1 MCIQMM
7 LKYHI
12 FYTCFLPIL
21 LLFHHFIGREFSSAG
36 WVHGISEILKNKS
49 SSAEL
54 VLQALVCCRL
64 MSQRAEFMRSWTM
77 FQLINWLC
85 LLAKTNTREL
95 LSIRLE
101 ARTTLRYA
109 TMNSPS
115 MTTAMITLRIP
126 NIDSIEAITKLPS
139 TIQVL
144 TEANDLSFGS
154 TLLEQQRFTDE
165 TLNWIHSM
173 FPAEVPYSIL
183 TTPLSLSS
191 NVDNTW
197 EDLFE
202 LAVQII
208 TWLPK
213 LCLSLV
219 VTDVQDSKK
228 REKTQISCD
237 VASKQLIIIERII
250 LHGLASGHPKAVSC
264 AVRCL
269 WTSSSEKSSSSNS
282 ENNSK
287 NYDHNQSIMMAL
299 AIIESH
305 SSGNGL
311 LSCMDQLTA
320 SGTYIDTFLSLKL
333 QFLIIRM
340 ISRII
345 KYCTPEVL
353 NVLCASGIVRM
364 IHKFFHSL
372 LITIKDVPR
381 LQQQTLF
388 SKHYKEMI
396 PTLRD
401 IWSVLVGTGN
411 SRLYEDIL
419 DLGII
424 QKIIQEWL
432 PCVTSIFINTADP
445 SYNPV
450 VIKSEAIKILQTII
464 FDSNSSDRLIAEL
477 IRWIMVSNTITNEVL
492 ILKSEN
498 NKKGSMNAKRL
509 AAEALA
515 IIAAINAEVTNQEL
529 LDRGVPKYLLEL
541 TVHFKCYHVN
551 IPSIWIKWGVNANS
565 LSIHKLATIEN
576 DDDIVDNDDTIII
589 PTPKTIAVPQHFDA
603 LAFTQS
609 IKNIDVPKGSSA
621 ASFLEDLQSSTGI
634 PLSASTPQVQKKVK
648 GNYVQHD
655 G

>member
-1 MCIQMM
+1 MIM
-7 LKYHI
+7 
-12 FYTCFLPIL
+12 
-21 LLFHHFIGREFSSAG
+21 IGKQFSSAG

-49 SSAEL
+49 SNAEL

-64 MSQRAEFMRSWTM
+64 MAQRAEFMRCWTM

-85 LLAKTNTREL
+85 LLAKTNAREL

-109 TMNSPS
+109 MMNSPS
-115 MTTAMITLRIP
+115 MITAMITLRIP
-126 NIDSIEAITKLPS
+126 NIDSIESIAKLSS

-154 TLLEQQRFTDE
+154 TLLEQQHFTDE

-183 TTPLSLSS
+183 TTSLFSLTT

-237 VASKQLIIIERII
+237 VATKQLFIVERII
-250 LHGLASGHPKAVSC
+250 LHGLASGHPKAVAC
-264 AVRCL
+264 IVRCL
-269 WTSSSEKSSSSNS
+269 WTSSASSSNS

-287 NYDHNQSIMMAL
+287 NNDHNQSIVMAL

-305 SSGNGL
+305 SCGNGL

-333 QFLIIRM
+333 QLLIIRI

-345 KYCTPEVL
+345 KYCTPDVL
-353 NVLCASGIVRM
+353 NVLCASGIIRM
-364 IHKFFHSL
+364 VQKFFNSL
-372 LITIKDVPR
+372 LQTIKDVPR
-381 LQQQTLF
+381 LQQQALF

-432 PCVTSIFINTADP
+432 PCVISISINTADP

-464 FDSNSSDRLIAEL
+464 FDSNTSDRLIAEL
-477 IRWIMVSNTITNEVL
+477 IRWIMVSNTIMNEVS

-515 IIAAINAEVTNQEL
+515 IIAAINAEVTDQEL
-529 LDRGVPKYLLEL
+529 LDRGIPKYLLEL

-551 IPSIWIKWGVNANS
+551 ILSIWIKWGVNANN
-565 LSIHKLATIEN
+565 LSIHKLAAIEY
-576 DDDIVDNDDTIII
+576 DDDNIVDNDNNIIIDDITII
-589 PTPKTIAVPQHFDA
+589 PASA
-603 LAFTQS
+603 LTHS
-609 IKNIDVPKGSSA
+609 IKNIDAPKGSSA
-621 ASFLEDLQSSTGI
+621 ASFLEDLQSSSGI
-634 PLSASTPQVQKKVK
+634 PLSTSTPQVQKKVK
-648 GNYVQHD
+648 GT
-655 G
+655 

>member
-1 MCIQMM
+1 
-7 LKYHI
+7 
-12 FYTCFLPIL
+12 
-21 LLFHHFIGREFSSAG
+21 
-36 WVHGISEILKNKS
+36 
-49 SSAEL
+49 
-54 VLQALVCCRL
+54 
-64 MSQRAEFMRSWTM
+64 
-77 FQLINWLC
+77 
-85 LLAKTNTREL
+85 
-95 LSIRLE
+95 
-101 ARTTLRYA
+101 
-109 TMNSPS
+109 
-115 MTTAMITLRIP
+115 
-126 NIDSIEAITKLPS
+126 
-139 TIQVL
+139 
-144 TEANDLSFGS
+144 
-154 TLLEQQRFTDE
+154 
-165 TLNWIHSM
+165 
-173 FPAEVPYSIL
+173 
-183 TTPLSLSS
+183 
-191 NVDNTW
+191 
-197 EDLFE
+197 
-202 LAVQII
+202 
-208 TWLPK
+208 
-213 LCLSLV
+213 
-219 VTDVQDSKK
+219 
-228 REKTQISCD
+228 
-237 VASKQLIIIERII
+237 
-250 LHGLASGHPKAVSC
+250 
-264 AVRCL
+264 
-269 WTSSSEKSSSSNS
+269 
-282 ENNSK
+282 
-287 NYDHNQSIMMAL
+287 
-299 AIIESH
+299 
-305 SSGNGL
+305 
-311 LSCMDQLTA
+311 
-320 SGTYIDTFLSLKL
+320 
-333 QFLIIRM
+333 
-340 ISRII
+340 
-345 KYCTPEVL
+345 
-353 NVLCASGIVRM
+353 
-364 IHKFFHSL
+364 
-372 LITIKDVPR
+372 

-498 NKKGSMNAKRL
+498 SKKGSMNAKRL

-515 IIAAINAEVTNQEL
+515 IIAAINAEVTDQEL

-541 TVHFKCYHVN
+541 TVHFKCYHIN

-609 IKNIDVPKGSSA
+609 IKNIDVPKGSST

-655 G
+655 GWKVT

>member
-1 MCIQMM
+1 
-7 LKYHI
+7 
-12 FYTCFLPIL
+12 
-21 LLFHHFIGREFSSAG
+21 
-36 WVHGISEILKNKS
+36 
-49 SSAEL
+49 
-54 VLQALVCCRL
+54 

-85 LLAKTNTREL
+85 LLAKTNAREL

-109 TMNSPS
+109 MMNSPS

-126 NIDSIEAITKLPS
+126 NIDSIETIAKLSS

-165 TLNWIHSM
+165 TLNWIHSI
-173 FPAEVPYSIL
+173 FPAEVPYSVL
-183 TTPLSLSS
+183 TASLSPLTS

-237 VASKQLIIIERII
+237 VASKQLLIVERII
-250 LHGLASGHPKAVSC
+250 LHGLASGHPKAVSYV
-264 AVRCL
+264 VRCL
-269 WTSSSEKSSSSNS
+269 WTSSSASLSSSNS

-287 NYDHNQSIMMAL
+287 NYDHNQSIIMAL

-333 QFLIIRM
+333 QFIIIRI

-364 IHKFFHSL
+364 VDKFFHSL
-372 LITIKDVPR
+372 LLTIKDVPR
-381 LQQQTLF
+381 LQQQALF

-432 PCVTSIFINTADP
+432 PCVTSISINTADP

-464 FDSNSSDRLIAEL
+464 FDSNTSDRLIAEL
-477 IRWIMVSNTITNEVL
+477 IRWIMVSNTIMNEVL

-509 AAEALA
+509 AAEVLA
-515 IIAAINAEVTNQEL
+515 IIASINAEVTDQEL

-551 IPSIWIKWGVNANS
+551 IPSIWIKWSVNSNN
-565 LSIHKLATIEN
+565 LSIHKLAAIEY
-576 DDDIVDNDDTIII
+576 DDDNIVDNDNNIIDDIIII
-589 PTPKTIAVPQHFDA
+589 PTSKTIAAVQQQHFDA
-603 LAFTQS
+603 SALLTQS
-609 IKNIDVPKGSSA
+609 IRNIDDPKGSSA
-621 ASFLEDLQSSTGI
+621 ASFLEDLQSSTGV
-634 PLSASTPQVQKKVK
+634 PLSASTPRVQKKVK
-648 GNYVQHD
+648 GIYSTMIE
-655 G
+655 